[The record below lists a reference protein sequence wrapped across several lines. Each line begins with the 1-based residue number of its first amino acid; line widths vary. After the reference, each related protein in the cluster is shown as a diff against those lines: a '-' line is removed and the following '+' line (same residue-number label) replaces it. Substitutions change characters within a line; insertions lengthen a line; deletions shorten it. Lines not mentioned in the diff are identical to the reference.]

1 MARMG
6 RRVNMRARQSITPP
20 LIGARAARGCAWC
33 VGARRLSTE
42 ADDGSSGDDGQGM
55 DATDSLAVAAAL
67 FAVALLSGALRR
79 VCLTA
84 PIACLALGFGLQ
96 RAGLVPAAAGDAALA
111 VVAQATLA
119 IVLFADASQT
129 RFRAL
134 RRSAGWSARLLLI
147 GMPLALVLGALT
159 LAPLLPGWSLWQ
171 VALLAA
177 LLVPTDAALGQ
188 SLFADEGV
196 PRPVR
201 EALTV
206 ESGLNDG
213 LALPAI
219 IFLGCAA
226 VGYEHDLAGDDWLV
240 FAAEQVSFGVLAG
253 LAAGSVGGAVIALTG
268 AAGAAGGAAILA
280 LVPTAFFGAEAAD
293 GNGFV
298 AVFAAGLAFS
308 ATARLRRS
316 APDAARDHARAFME
330 RDGLLMTMISF
341 AYIGAILLPEAV
353 ERFSPAWGVGIALV
367 LFVVRPAATVL
378 AMAGTGTTLRTR
390 LVLGWFGPRGLG
402 TALFAVFVLSEFM
415 ALNRGPDIVA
425 FATLT
430 VAVSAILHGTTAFAA
445 SAFCGRDDG
454 VGGAD
459 A

>member
-1 MARMG
+1 M
-6 RRVNMRARQSITPP
+6 
-20 LIGARAARGCAWC
+20 
-33 VGARRLSTE
+33 
-42 ADDGSSGDDGQGM
+42 GQGM
-55 DATDSLAVAAAL
+55 DATDYLAMAAAL

-84 PIACLALGFGLQ
+84 PIACLALGFGLE
-96 RAGLVPAAAGDAALA
+96 RAGLVPEAAGDAALA

-129 RFRAL
+129 RFSAL

-147 GMPLALVLGALT
+147 GMPLALVLGSLA

-226 VGYEHDLAGDDWLV
+226 VGYEHDLAGDGWLV
-240 FAAEQVSFGVLAG
+240 FATEQVSFGVLAG
-253 LAAGSVGGAVIALTG
+253 LAAGAAGGAVIALTG

-308 ATARLRRS
+308 VTASATARLRRS

-341 AYIGAILLPEAV
+341 AYIGAVLLPEAV
-353 ERFSPAWGVGIALV
+353 ERFRPAWAVGIALV

-390 LVLGWFGPRGLG
+390 LVLGWFGPRGLA

-430 VAVSAILHGTTAFAA
+430 VAVSALLHGTTAFAA
-445 SAFCGRDDG
+445 SAFCGRGDG
-454 VGGAD
+454 MGGA
-459 A
+459 AVQRS